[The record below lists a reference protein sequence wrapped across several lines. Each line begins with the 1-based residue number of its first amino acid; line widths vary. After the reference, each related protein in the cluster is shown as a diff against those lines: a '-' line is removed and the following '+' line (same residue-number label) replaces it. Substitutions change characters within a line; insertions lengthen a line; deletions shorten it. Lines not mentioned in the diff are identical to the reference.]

1 MAFHRK
7 LDLLG
12 VFIKA
17 FNNTGRLELE
27 NNYKLRGNNLSR
39 LSTA

>member
-12 VFIKA
+12 VFINGL
-17 FNNTGRLELE
+17 NNTGSLELE